1 MFLKK
6 LRMKRMLGFTL
17 IEVMAVSGIMTSMH
31 SQGNYQYIMDR
42 AREVSALNN
51 LRQIH
56 MLLQAQTMGGGL
68 PTADFYPKG
77 DPLTDPKSIVKQIQ
91 GAPKE
96 LFLSPF
102 SPEGFRRMG
111 LTYAWNDTVNG
122 KEMDLLP
129 KGTWL
134 LIDVSAFIA
143 DPQVPKPPKYLVLY
157 ADGRA
162 ESVTEPPAD
171 IVKMVK
177 DAQEKLKSDA
187 PPK

>member
-6 LRMKRMLGFTL
+6 LRKRHLLGFTL
-17 IEVMAVSGIMTSMH
+17 IEVMAVSGIMSSMH

-42 AREVSALNN
+42 ARETSALNN

-56 MLLQAQTMGGGL
+56 MLLQIQSMDGGL
-68 PTADFYPKG
+68 PSADFFPKG
-77 DPLTDPKSIVKQIQ
+77 DPLKDPKSIVRLIN
-91 GAPKE
+91 GAPKDI
-96 LFLSPF
+96 FISPF
-102 SPEGFRRMG
+102 SPEGFRRAG

-122 KEMDLLP
+122 RELDRLP
-129 KGTWL
+129 KNTWL

-143 DPQVPKPPKYLVLY
+143 DPNVPKPPKYLVLY

-162 ESVTEPPAD
+162 EGLTQLPED
-171 IVKMVK
+171 IVKSV
-177 DAQEKLKSDA
+177 AQAEEKLKSDA

>member
-6 LRMKRMLGFTL
+6 LGRKRLLGFTL
-17 IEVMAVSGIMTSMH
+17 IEVMAVSGIMSSMN

-42 AREVSALNN
+42 AREMSALNN

-56 MLLQAQTMGGGL
+56 MLLQMQSMGGGL
-68 PTADFYPKG
+68 PTADFFPKG
-77 DPLTDPKSIVKQIQ
+77 DPLKDPKSIVRQIQ
-91 GAPKE
+91 GAPKD
-96 LFLSPF
+96 LFVSPF
-102 SPEGFRRMG
+102 SPEGFRRQG

-122 KEMDLLP
+122 RELDRLP
-129 KGTWL
+129 KDTWL

-157 ADGRA
+157 ADGRTEALTQIPDDILKLVA
-162 ESVTEPPAD
+162 E
-171 IVKMVK
+171 
-177 DAQEKLKSDA
+177 AQEKLKSEA